1 LARTLTDAAVEKL
14 RPGSTRREIADA
26 KGGGKGS
33 GLYLVIQPSGAK
45 SWAMRFRRPDG
56 RSGKMVLGSVDF
68 SGREIEGDPVV
79 GMPLTLAAAR
89 MLATALHR
97 DRERGIDIVADRQA
111 EKRRQEVES
120 TERGERTFQ
129 ALARQFVETYKTK
142 KYKTKPRRWRENAG
156 MLGFKYPKD
165 GGEPEIVRGSLA
177 DQWAADDVRDIDE
190 NDIWTTIK
198 EAREHGVP
206 GRPRRNKDSSEAR
219 ARAMLAVLSTFFRW
233 LRRERLISTDPCTGL
248 ERASAPA
255 ACDRALT
262 MDEVRW
268 FWRACEAADA
278 PRFANQP
285 KPFLP
290 LLRLLAL
297 TGCRLNEVAR
307 MERAEL
313 GGGNLAGWSIPG
325 SRTKN
330 HLEFVVPLSPL
341 AREQIDNAPTV
352 AGKFVFS
359 TTGTSPV
366 SGFSR
371 IKKRLDAKMLEIA
384 RTETGNPEL
393 TIPKY
398 RLHDLRRTF
407 STELHALRVAP
418 HIVECCLNHVSG
430 FKSGVAG
437 TYNKF
442 EFFDEKH
449 AAVERWARWISLVT
463 DRDLYAKHQQH
474 LSRGNDE
481 ARKKARETF
490 LDVIAEGGQ
499 RWTRYLKS
507 LTGAGANVVNLPR
520 R

>member
-1 LARTLTDAAVEKL
+1 MAKALTDAAVEKL
-14 RPGSTRREIADA
+14 KPGKDRREIADA
-26 KGGGKGS
+26 KGGGLGS

-56 RSGKMVLGSVDF
+56 RSAKMVLGPVDF

-89 MLATALHR
+89 QLSTLLHR
-97 DRERGIDIVADRQA
+97 NRERGVDIVADRQA

-120 TERGERTFQ
+120 VERGEHTFQ
-129 ALARQFVETYKTK
+129 ALARQFVNSYKTK
-142 KYKTKPRRWRENAG
+142 KYQTKPRRWRENAV

-165 GGEPEIVRGSLA
+165 GGEPEIIRGGLA
-177 DQWAADDVRDIDE
+177 ERWADTDVRNID
-190 NDIWTTIK
+190 DDTIWTTVR
-198 EAREHGVP
+198 EARKHGVP

-233 LRRERLISTDPCTGL
+233 LRRERLISTNPCTDL

-255 ACDRALT
+255 ARNRALS
-262 MDEVRW
+262 MDELRW
-268 FWRACEAADA
+268 FWLACEAADA
-278 PRFANQP
+278 PLNPKDP
-285 KPFLP
+285 KPFKP
-290 LLRLLAL
+290 LLRLLTL
-297 TGCRLNEVAR
+297 TGCRLNEVAG
-307 MERAEL
+307 MERGEL
-313 GGGNLAGWSIPG
+313 NGGWTIPG

-330 HLEFVVPLSPL
+330 HLEFMVPLSSL
-341 AREQIDNAPTV
+341 AREQIAPTV
-352 AGKFVFS
+352 AGKFVFT

-371 IKKRLDAKMLEIA
+371 IKKRLDAAMLEIA
-384 RTETGNPEL
+384 RAETGNPEL
-393 TIPKY
+393 SIPNY

-407 STELHALRVAP
+407 STELHSLRVAP
-418 HIVECCLNHVSG
+418 HVVEACLNHISG
-430 FKSGVAG
+430 HKAGVAG
-437 TYNKF
+437 TYNKY
-442 EFFDEKH
+442 EYFDEKH
-449 AAVERWARWISLVT
+449 DAVERWARWISLVT

-474 LSRGNDE
+474 LSRGDDE

-507 LTGAGANVVNLPR
+507 LASGDGANVVNLPGR
-520 R
+520 GRL